1 MKINKSIWVVLVAAV
16 LLVSSTT
23 GVLAEGKAKVNVC
36 HANEAGSFNLINVS
50 ESALPAHLAHGDAA
64 PGDAVPG
71 MIGYDFSSDCTPFFN
86 GTVVNITTCVSG
98 FSIPYYLDPGE
109 GLRFNFDVPGG
120 IQTLWLYSQSV
131 NLEPFFENGVLNDGQ
146 NVFLEYFNVTQL
158 TYTIVN
164 PATNSS
170 QLIGSYHLTCN

>member
-23 GVLAEGKAKVNVC
+23 GVLAQGKAKVNVC

-71 MIGYDFSSDCTPFFN
+71 MIGYDFSSDCTP
-86 GTVVNITTCVSG
+86 TLVVNVTSCVSG

-120 IQTLWLYSQSV
+120 IPILLLFSQSEYQ
-131 NLEPFFENGVLNDGQ
+131 EPFFVNGVLNDGQ
-146 NVFLEYFNVTQL
+146 KVFREYFNVTQL

-170 QLIGSYHLTCN
+170 QLLGSYHLSCN